1 MHLAILLLLRVVAP
15 DAFAGIKLSDDV
27 RVKIQ
32 KPEVAIIMNK
42 QNLTPKYDLEL
53 QQSFLPKVVESVEQ
67 KPF

>member
-1 MHLAILLLLRVVAP
+1 MLITLLLLVSPAS
-15 DAFAGIKLSDDV
+15 AGIKLGEEV
-27 RVKIQ
+27 KVKIQ

-53 QQSFLPKVVESVEQ
+53 TQSFLPKVVDSVAQ

>member
-1 MHLAILLLLRVVAP
+1 MLLALLLLAS
-15 DAFAGIKLSDDV
+15 DAFAGIKLVDDA

-53 QQSFLPKVVESVEQ
+53 TQSFLPKVVESVAQ

>member
-1 MHLAILLLLRVVAP
+1 MLVLVAILWNQ
-15 DAFAGIKLSDDV
+15 AFAGVKV
-27 RVKIQ
+27 QEKVQVKIQ

-53 QQSFLPKVVESVEQ
+53 QQSFLPKVVESVEE

>member
-1 MHLAILLLLRVVAP
+1 MLLAAVIFLNQ
-15 DAFAGIKLSDDV
+15 AFAGVKIQEKLQ
-27 RVKIQ
+27 VKIQ

-53 QQSFLPKVVESVEQ
+53 TQSFLPKVVQSVEE